1 MVLSWNHVTVK
12 TNMEVPNHTKS
23 ITSISRK
30 IWKKGLLKMTSSL
43 HNLVTI
49 CQNWLWLGNS
59 QSNSNLQNRPKKFLK
74 KSPPIT
80 KLPNKY
86 MRTVWSGRLQNWNP
100 SYKRSQQECCEYQAE
115 FQCNPPWADREQCQ
129 WEVAQGEWPWAL
141 TDSKQN
147 WGQSALKQERCT
159 IKTIKQWS
167 WCPEGLYSL
176 LLRGFPRS
184 ISIRPPPSSWTELVM
199 SYFK

>member
-1 MVLSWNHVTVK
+1 MKERWQVLSTIWLLSVK
-12 TNMEVPNHTKS
+12 TGSGLEICR
-23 ITSISRK
+23 ITPICK
-30 IWKKGLLKMTSSL
+30 TDQKNLK
-43 HNLVTI
+43 
-49 CQNWLWLGNS
+49 
-59 QSNSNLQNRPKKFLK
+59 K

-86 MRTVWSGRLQNWNP
+86 MWNVWSGRLQNWNP

-141 TDSKQN
+141 ADSKQN
-147 WGQSALKQERCT
+147 WGQSAMKKERCT

-184 ISIRPPPSSWTELVM
+184 ISIRPPPLSWTELVM